1 MAVEIEDSLDE
12 MWRLAASN
20 FEPPQGEGLEL
31 LDLETGERLPFTKG
45 VFPGEYFPEP
55 PPEGEDSGTAEDI

>member
-1 MAVEIEDSLDE
+1 MGKSVFDADNE
-12 MWRLAASN
+12 AY
-20 FEPPQGEGLEL
+20 LEL

-55 PPEGEDSGTAEDI
+55 PPEGEDSGTAEDS